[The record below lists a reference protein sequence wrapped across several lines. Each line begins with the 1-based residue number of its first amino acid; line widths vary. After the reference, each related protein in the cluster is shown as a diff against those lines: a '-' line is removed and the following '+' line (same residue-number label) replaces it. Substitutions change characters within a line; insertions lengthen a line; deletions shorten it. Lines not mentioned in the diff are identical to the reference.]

1 MQSTSINQRI
11 NEQKLKVFSENPE
24 VQLVAPCILGN
35 GIIEV
40 TNDAATEYK
49 DIFEKSIKKLG
60 FFIPASGSG
69 SRMFQ
74 FLQDFLVEPTDEN
87 RSLVEKFFNNIEKF
101 AFFNYLPI
109 DFQTNLKNKTQDI
122 HEFISFL
129 LTEDGLNYAALP
141 KGLIPFHV
149 YNSNCLNPF
158 QELIIQSK
166 EIKKDCSFYFTIQA
180 EYEVQ
185 IKESIQEFVDSTIKK
200 VAFSEQEKATNSFA
214 FKNDKTVLM
223 HDNGE
228 YITRPA
234 GHGALLNQLNEIDED
249 VIFVKNI
256 DNIQYQA
263 FAGPSTDAL
272 KVLGG
277 ILHSFKEEAREIVLN
292 PTLEG
297 FKQFCEQYHL
307 LDTSE
312 MQSILNKEQIIEV
325 LNRPIRICGMV
336 KNDGQPGG
344 GPFWVQS
351 NGVIS
356 KQIVEKSQI
365 SLKGEQYHLMAQ
377 SSHFNPVM
385 IALSTKDLN
394 GTKIDLT
401 NYKDDNNYF
410 IVHKK
415 HYGVPIRFI
424 ELPGLWNG
432 GMAFWNTVFV
442 EVPSE
447 SFSPV
452 KSVLDLLE
460 KGHQTNYNVI

>member
-1 MQSTSINQRI
+1 MIDSINTEKI
-11 NEQKLKVFSENPE
+11 KEQKEKVFSNNPE
-24 VQLVAPCILGN
+24 VQLVAPCIVGN
-35 GIIEV
+35 GILQLSDETIEF
-40 TNDAATEYK
+40 YK
-49 DIFEKSIKKLG
+49 NTFENSIQRIG

-87 RSLVEKFFNNIEKF
+87 RSLVERFFNKIDSF
-101 AFFNYLPI
+101 AFFNHLPKEI
-109 DFQTNLKNKTQDI
+109 QSNLQNKTQDI
-122 HEFISFL
+122 HEFITYL
-129 LTEDGLNYAALP
+129 LSENGLNYAQIP
-141 KGLIPFHV
+141 KGLIPFHE
-149 YNSNCLNPF
+149 YEGYDLNPF
-158 QELIIQSK
+158 QEQILQISKLAIQSVVH
-166 EIKKDCSFYFTIQA
+166 FTIQA
-180 EYEVQ
+180 EYESE
-185 IKESIQEFVDSTIKK
+185 IKASIQDFVHGNAIN
-200 VAFSEQEKATNSFA
+200 VVFSEQDKATNSIA
-214 FKNDKTVLM
+214 FTNDGGVLIDDSGKM
-223 HDNGE
+223 L
-228 YITRPA
+228 TRPA

-256 DNIQYQA
+256 DNIQHQA

-277 ILHSFKEEAREIVLN
+277 ILHSFKVEAREIVLN

-307 LDTSE
+307 LDATE